1 MRQVG
6 GVETWYNQHSCPQV
20 DDPQT
25 GRESQLHSSLKG
37 AKGSYIGLPS
47 PGVLHWED
55 KPPECFILKASVPYF
70 WESQRTGRNRDSTLK
85 RWAQNLTHSKTQG
98 RSNNLKGVWVRPTCW
113 SWRAS
118 WSVRRH
124 LGLPLGRQTLEEAI
138 WGTLSYHK
146 DTGAGRC
153 HSGVLP
159 LAN

>member
-70 WESQRTGRNRDSTLK
+70 LRARGLGEIETPL
-85 RWAQNLTHSKTQG
+85 
-98 RSNNLKGVWVRPTCW
+98 LKGEHKISHTPRP
-113 SWRAS
+113 RA
-118 WSVRRH
+118 
-124 LGLPLGRQTLEEAI
+124 EAI
-138 WGTLSYHK
+138 I
-146 DTGAGRC
+146 
-153 HSGVLP
+153 
-159 LAN
+159 